1 MSQKN
6 RDEKNRWRNVTIAF
20 RVSHEEN
27 QSINLRVKLSGLTK
41 QDYIVRRCQEKDV
54 VVVGNPRVYKALK
67 EQLTFLLEEL
77 HRLEHSGDMPELMVE
92 ATELIAM
99 TLSGMKETSNQE
111 VSTHE

>member
-6 RDEKNRWRNVTIAF
+6 RAEKNRWRNVTIAF

-41 QDYIVRRCQEKDV
+41 QDYIARRCQEKDV
-54 VVVGNPRVYKALK
+54 VVVGNSRVYKALK
-67 EQLTFLLEEL
+67 EQLTCLLEEL
-77 HRLEHSGDMPELMVE
+77 RRLEHSGDMPELLVE

-99 TLSGMKETSNQE
+99 TLSGMKETPNQE
-111 VSTHE
+111 VSPHD